1 MLRAERCVVKARLR
15 GQAEPRLTRD
25 NPPVTTEFLIEDEG
39 DGWWHSPSPLRAVVI
54 DGPSPYF
61 PLRADA
67 RWPETY
73 WLVRTDPPIE
83 RHGDERF
90 AARWG
95 PDHPLCHPAAPTSLA
110 LVMASSSSSGPV
122 DTSLGGGI
130 PIYPVTNEASRV
142 EEAQYEVAFAIKA
155 ALRDVGGRRRP

>member
-1 MLRAERCVVKARLR
+1 MPIR
-15 GQAEPRLTRD
+15 GRD
-25 NPPVTTEFLIEDEG
+25 NLPMAAEFMIEDEG
-39 DGWWHSPSPLRAVVI
+39 DGWWHTPSPIHAVVI

-61 PLRADA
+61 PIKADA
-67 RWPETY
+67 RFPETY

-83 RHGDERF
+83 WHGDESF

-110 LVMASSSSSGPV
+110 LVMASSPWSGAV
-122 DTSLGGGI
+122 DTVLGGGI
-130 PIYPVTNEASRV
+130 PVYPVTNEPSRV
-142 EEAQYEVAFAIKA
+142 EDALYDSAFAVKA

>member
-1 MLRAERCVVKARLR
+1 V
-15 GQAEPRLTRD
+15 RLTGD
-25 NPPVTTEFLIEDEG
+25 NPRVATEFLIEDEG
-39 DGWWHSPSPLRAVVI
+39 DGWWHSPSPIRAVVL

-61 PLRADA
+61 PVRPDA

-83 RHGDERF
+83 WNGDERF
-90 AARWG
+90 ATRWG

-110 LVMASSSSSGPV
+110 LVMASSAWSGPV

-130 PIYPVTNEASRV
+130 PVYPVTNEPSRV
-142 EEAQYEVAFAIKA
+142 EDAQYEVAFAIKA
-155 ALRDVGGRRRP
+155 GLRAVQPPG